1 MKHYRAQDTVDEGFY
16 FNPRRFAVK
25 SLEERGRLPG
35 EAGDAYLRLPAL
47 VVLPLALLASLVY
60 VIFLPL
66 VGFLMLG
73 RIAVEKL
80 VGLAAGGA
88 RSAVRVLQPAWLPA
102 RAYLSRGR
110 SGKERDPDDWAEE
123 AAEELSEEEEDA
135 AR

>member
-1 MKHYRAQDTVDEGFY
+1 MQTRRACRQNGQCST
-16 FNPRRFAVK
+16 
-25 SLEERGRLPG
+25 
-35 EAGDAYLRLPAL
+35 AL
-47 VVLPLALLASLVY
+47 VVLPLALIASLVY

-73 RIAVEKL
+73 RILVEKL
-80 VGLAAGGA
+80 AGLAAGGA

-110 SGKERDPDDWAEE
+110 SGKERDPDEWAEE